1 MPDDRMLAGSASARL
16 RSSTSIEASYHGAVS
31 VMEHTP
37 FESIESAQHFV
48 ALLAEAIADAR
59 QEISEDT
66 ATATSAS
73 AARQVE
79 ALRLV
84 DHKLSQLAA
93 HMHASSRI
101 LNDLRKLRRLLLG
114 QEE

>member
-1 MPDDRMLAGSASARL
+1 LT
-16 RSSTSIEASYHGAVS
+16 SSSSIGASYHGAVS
-31 VMEHTP
+31 AMEHTP
-37 FESIESAQHFV
+37 FESIESAQHFI

-59 QEISEDT
+59 QEIREDT
-66 ATATSAS
+66 ATATAAC

-84 DHKLSQLAA
+84 DHKLSQLSA
-93 HMHASSRI
+93 HVLASSRI
-101 LNDLRKLRRLLLG
+101 LNDLRKLRRLLIG